1 MPPQRTSRPTLLVTV
16 VAAALAWSPGH
27 AQDGAAPG
35 VSPPAATE
43 PGAEESG
50 LDRLFARLA
59 EPDQPGW
66 QQIERAIVAEL
77 SKSGSPAMDLLLQR
91 GRDAL
96 EEGDIDIALEH
107 LTALTDHAP
116 DFAEGWNTRATAH
129 FQAERY
135 GLAMRD
141 LSRALELEPRHFGA
155 MIGLATIL
163 REVGREEEALD
174 VLRRVHA
181 INPHRPNVTQGIEQ
195 LSDALEGETI

>member
-1 MPPQRTSRPTLLVTV
+1 MTLQRTIRLAGCAALL
-16 VAAALAWSPGH
+16 AAATWSAGH
-27 AQDGAAPG
+27 AQSAAPG
-35 VSPPAATE
+35 GQEPAAAGPSPAPDGTGVDE
-43 PGAEESG
+43 LLS
-50 LDRLFARLA
+50 RLA
-59 EPDQPGW
+59 RPEQPGW
-66 QQIERAIVAEL
+66 QQIEQAIIREW

-96 EEGDIDIALEH
+96 EEGDTGIALEH

-129 FQAERY
+129 FQDGHF

-141 LSRALELEPRHFGA
+141 LARALELEPRHFGA

-163 REVGREEEALD
+163 REVGREKEALD

-181 INPHRPNVTQGIEQ
+181 INPHRPNVVEGIER
-195 LSDALEGETI
+195 LSADLEGETL